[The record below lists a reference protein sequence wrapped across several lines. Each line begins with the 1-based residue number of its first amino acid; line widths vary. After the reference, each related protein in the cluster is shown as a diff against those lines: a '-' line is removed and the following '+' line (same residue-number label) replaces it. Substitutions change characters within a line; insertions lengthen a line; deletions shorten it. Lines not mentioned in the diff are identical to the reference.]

1 MHLSVMPLA
10 LFATGVA
17 CYVSKQEWKPAPNHS
32 NHSSERIFLLS
43 PLKRRLF
50 LAPMYVQG
58 FQASVINTDLTKTM
72 VLESSVRFNSAAF
85 NFYQ

>member
-10 LFATGVA
+10 LSATVA
-17 CYVSKQEWKPAPNHS
+17 CYVSKQQWKPAPNHS
-32 NHSSERIFLLS
+32 NHSSKRIFLCS

-50 LAPMYVQG
+50 LAPMYVQC
-58 FQASVINTDLTKTM
+58 FQASVIMIDLTKMM
-72 VLESSVRFNSAAF
+72 VLEISVRFNGAAF